1 MVIIVVQYHDS
12 SKRDFANSPNAISDI
27 GIGQS
32 MGETKSKILC

>member
-12 SKRDFANSPNAISDI
+12 SKRDFANSPNARSDI